1 MRIVTHYFSVTR
13 GGLSNTLTNLAA
25 YVYPAGANITAF
37 IDIPA
42 SKAFSIIFD
51 GSPALK
57 EQDMLVDEA
66 DPTKTYLVMGV
77 ARHTTPRLAH
87 TSVTARAMWGT

>member
-1 MRIVTHYFSVTR
+1 MRIITHYFSVTR
-13 GGLSNTLTNLAA
+13 GGTSNVLFNLGA

-77 ARHTTPRLAH
+77 ARHTAPRLAH
-87 TSVTARAMWGT
+87 TSVTAKAMWGT

>member
-1 MRIVTHYFSVTR
+1 MRIITHYFSVTR
-13 GGLSNTLTNLAA
+13 GGVANTLTNLAA
-25 YVYPAGANITAF
+25 YVYPAGPNIAVF

-66 DPTKTYLVMGV
+66 DPTKTYLEAV
-77 ARHTTPRLAH
+77 
-87 TSVTARAMWGT
+87 S

>member
-1 MRIVTHYFSVTR
+1 MRIITNYFSVKR
-13 GGLSNTLTNLAA
+13 GGTSNVLFNLGA

-87 TSVTARAMWGT
+87 TSITARAMWGT

>member
-51 GSPALK
+51 GSPDLK
-57 EQDMLVDEA
+57 EQDMLVGQAAND
-66 DPTKTYLVMGV
+66 
-77 ARHTTPRLAH
+77 
-87 TSVTARAMWGT
+87 

>member
-1 MRIVTHYFSVTR
+1 MRIITHYFSVTR
-13 GGLSNTLTNLAA
+13 GGVANTLTNLAA
-25 YVYPAGANITAF
+25 YVYPAGPTITAF

-57 EQDMLVDEA
+57 EQDILVDEA

-77 ARHTTPRLAH
+77 ARHIP
-87 TSVTARAMWGT
+87 VG